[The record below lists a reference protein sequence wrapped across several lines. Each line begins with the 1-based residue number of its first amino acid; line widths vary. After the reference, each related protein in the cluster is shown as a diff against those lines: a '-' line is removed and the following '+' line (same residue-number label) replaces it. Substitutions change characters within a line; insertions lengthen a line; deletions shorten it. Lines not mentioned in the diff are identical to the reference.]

1 MNGTTCTSAGAARR
15 NSSESA
21 LLDCFRAECLAYR
34 RSVNRAL
41 RFAQPILSEVRRL
54 GVRRPGVGRP
64 HVWFSALAFI
74 ACPPWPCRYTER
86 VSVPAKP
93 ALRLTRLYALLR
105 DAYLAF
111 MQDNAPRLA
120 AALAYYAFSAIAPL
134 LFLITVVAGLVL
146 RNSDIQGQLLAAI
159 SSSVGNQV
167 ADFIKTLLPAKDTG
181 SSLTWAGVI
190 GAATVFL
197 TATGLFV
204 QLQGSLDTLW
214 GTVAPTE
221 KPPTLLQNVWTLIR
235 TRLVA
240 FALVL
245 IFGALIIAFLVGNTY
260 LAIIA
265 ERIGNLIGFG
275 AFFVRLGT
283 FLLSTLFFT
292 PVFAFIYKFLP
303 SVKLQWREVWV
314 GAGITAAL
322 FTLGQVLIGL
332 YFGRIAGSS
341 AYGGAAALFLMLL
354 WIYYSSMIVFFGAE
368 VTWVFSQQYGTRAGG
383 AANPEKKE
391 AVAQQGVVLDT
402 SVSASEA
409 QAMQDTPAEALTPV
423 QRRRSI
429 PHGLIS
435 QRLARLLSARFQRRP
450 VARRPEPELPT
461 LTAALS
467 NAALAVLAVPAVAV
481 LRLVRLLRGR

>member
-1 MNGTTCTSAGAARR
+1 MGQEAMGQEAT
-15 NSSESA
+15 
-21 LLDCFRAECLAYR
+21 
-34 RSVNRAL
+34 
-41 RFAQPILSEVRRL
+41 RL
-54 GVRRPGVGRP
+54 V
-64 HVWFSALAFI
+64 FSPRVHRL
-74 ACPPWPCRYTER
+74 PPRPCRYTER

-167 ADFIKTLLPAKDTG
+167 ADFIKTLLPDKGIG

-214 GTVAPTE
+214 GTVAPAE

-245 IFGALIIAFLVGNTY
+245 TFGALIIAFLVGNTY

-265 ERIGNLIGFG
+265 GRVGDLIGFG

-368 VTWVFSQQYGTRAGG
+368 ITWVFSQQYGTRAGG

-409 QAMQDTPAEALTPV
+409 QAIQDTPAEALTPV
-423 QRRRSI
+423 QRRRFI
-429 PHGLIS
+429 PHGLIPHGLISQGLIS
-435 QRLARLLSARFQRRP
+435 QRLARLLPARFRRRP

-461 LTAALS
+461 LRAALG

-481 LRLVRLLRGR
+481 LRLVRLLRRR

>member
-1 MNGTTCTSAGAARR
+1 MPATSLAREHGFTLCPAR
-15 NSSESA
+15 LNCQPVLTAQSSLWSQA
-21 LLDCFRAECLAYR
+21 
-34 RSVNRAL
+34 S
-41 RFAQPILSEVRRL
+41 
-54 GVRRPGVGRP
+54 GG
-64 HVWFSALAFI
+64 
-74 ACPPWPCRYTER
+74 CRYTER

-111 MQDNAPRLA
+111 SQDNAPRLA

-134 LFLITVVAGLVL
+134 LFLVTVVAGLVL

-159 SSSVGNQV
+159 SSSVGDQV
-167 ADFIKTLLPAKDTG
+167 AKLIEKLLPPKDTG

-204 QLQGSLDTLW
+204 QLQGSLNTLW
-214 GTVAPTE
+214 GTVTPTE
-221 KPPTLLQNVWTLIR
+221 KPPTLVQNIWALIK
-235 TRLVA
+235 TRLIA

-245 IFGALIIAFLVGNTY
+245 TFGALIIAFLVGNTY

-265 ERIGNLIGFG
+265 GRVGDLIGFG

-391 AVAQQGVVLDT
+391 AVAEQGVVLDT
-402 SVSASEA
+402 TLSASEA
-409 QAMQDTPAEALTPV
+409 QAMQNTPAEALTPV
-423 QRRRSI
+423 QRR
-429 PHGLIS
+429 G
-435 QRLARLLSARFQRRP
+435 LARLLPARFQRRP
-450 VARRPEPELPT
+450 VARRPQPELPT
-461 LTAALS
+461 VGAALG
-467 NAALAVLAVPAVAV
+467 NAVTAVLAVPAVVV

>member
-1 MNGTTCTSAGAARR
+1 MNGTACTSAGAARR

-21 LLDCFRAECLAYR
+21 PFDCFRAECLAYR

-41 RFAQPILSEVRRL
+41 RFAQPILSK
-54 GVRRPGVGRP
+54 VRRPEVRRP
-64 HVWFSALAFI
+64 HVWFSALTFI

-167 ADFIKTLLPAKDTG
+167 ADFIKTLLPDKGIG

-204 QLQGSLDTLW
+204 QLQGSLNTLW

-245 IFGALIIAFLVGNTY
+245 TFGALIIAFLVGNTY

-341 AYGGAAALFLMLL
+341 AYGGAA
-354 WIYYSSMIVFFGAE
+354 
-368 VTWVFSQQYGTRAGG
+368 
-383 AANPEKKE
+383 NPEKKE

-402 SVSASEA
+402 SVSASEV

-423 QRRRSI
+423 QRRRFI
-429 PHGLIS
+429 PHELIS
-435 QRLARLLSARFQRRP
+435 QRLARLLPARFQRRP
-450 VARRPEPELPT
+450 VARKPEPELPT
-461 LTAALS
+461 LRAALG

-481 LRLVRLLRGR
+481 LRLARLLRGR